1 MTSLPSPPLLFIA
14 FSTPHRSP
22 LSERLE
28 QAKIKTNSIYIARKC
43 PGPSFLNL
51 MDSFKKKRT
60 ILKDSIG
67 VYFEPF
73 QDKQE
78 PGSVIYMKVGVALVY
93 TAEKDGIY
101 STYDPLTIKEI
112 PET

>member
-1 MTSLPSPPLLFIA
+1 
-14 FSTPHRSP
+14 
-22 LSERLE
+22 
-28 QAKIKTNSIYIARKC
+28 
-43 PGPSFLNL
+43 

-73 QDKQE
+73 EDKQE
-78 PGSVIYMKVGVALVY
+78 PGSVIYMQVGVALVY